1 MVASA
6 TAIDKPGEAVSRPYR
21 PDIDGLRAVAILLVV
36 CSHIGVP
43 FLRGGFVGVDVFFAI
58 SGYLITDLLIREY
71 QRTGRIDIAGF
82 YARRARRI
90 LPALGAMIGLTLLIG
105 LAVLLPDELVALSQS
120 AAASLAFSGNFF
132 FWQTQQSYFADASAL
147 FPLQHLWTL
156 SVEEQFY
163 LAWPLVLLAIGAFAS
178 KRTWNVARAVACA
191 LCALVLISLA
201 LSVGL
206 ARRAPSAAFFLLPTR
221 AWELGLGALLACAP
235 VSRSRWA
242 WSLASSGLA
251 AIAAA
256 AVLFSASTPFPSF
269 FALLPVLG
277 GVALLAASD
286 MGADNPVTR
295 CLKARPLAGLGK
307 VSYGWYLW
315 HWPLLVLTRIVWG
328 SEPALLRN
336 LIVALSALI
345 LAVASWRWLELPV
358 RERRLQIVRSTRG
371 ALTSGA
377 VLLTVLAALA
387 GAAWAWGARPQPLG
401 SVLAQ
406 YHAARR
412 GAARDFPFCEDGRSG
427 TCQVG
432 DRTSATS
439 ILLWG
444 DSHAAHL
451 TTGLNIAARAA
462 GLRIIVRTRGG
473 CSPGGFPDA
482 PPKSEAAFW
491 DACDQF
497 DQALI
502 ASLPS
507 LVREQGL
514 RGVMIAGTWLD
525 QRTGWDFRLQGYTDQ
540 VQQLGI
546 RVVLS
551 GDVPIQ
557 PEGFISCA
565 IRGVEAACAP
575 PRAVVERQQPLSAA
589 ALIRL
594 STGRPNVRLWSPLDA
609 LCPAGRCPAVIDGQ
623 LLYRNRNHLTIAGSA
638 QLASSMAP
646 MLAWLAGEPAKR

>member
-1 MVASA
+1 M
-6 TAIDKPGEAVSRPYR
+6 PRPYR
-21 PDIDGLRAVAILLVV
+21 ADIDGLRAIAILLVV
-36 CSHIGVP
+36 GSHIGVP
-43 FLRGGFVGVDVFFAI
+43 FLSGGFVGVDVFFVI
-58 SGYLITDLLIREY
+58 SGYLITDLLIREH
-71 QRTGRIDIAGF
+71 RATGRIDIAGF
-82 YARRARRI
+82 YARRARRL
-90 LPALGAMIGLTLLIG
+90 LPALAAMIGVTLLIG

-120 AAASLAFSGNFF
+120 AAAALAFSGNFF
-132 FWQTQQSYFADASAL
+132 FWRTQQSYFANASAP

-156 SVEEQFY
+156 AVEEQFY
-163 LAWPLVLLAIGAFAS
+163 LVWPVVLLATGVAAS
-178 KRTWNVARAVACA
+178 KRTRDLARAALSP
-191 LCALVLISLA
+191 LCALVLMSLA

-221 AWELGLGALLACAP
+221 AFELGLGALLACAP
-235 VSRSRWA
+235 IARWRGA
-242 WSLASSGLA
+242 WFLASSGLV

-256 AVLFSASTPFPSF
+256 SVLFSASTPFPSF

-277 GVALLAASD
+277 AVALLAASD
-286 MGADNPVTR
+286 LDADNPVTR
-295 CLKARPLAGLGK
+295 CLSARPLAGLGK

-315 HWPLLVLTRIVWG
+315 LWPLLALTRIVWG
-328 SEPALLRN
+328 SEPVLLRN
-336 LIVALSALI
+336 LIVALVALALSA
-345 LAVASWRWLELPV
+345 VSWRWIERPV
-358 RERRLQIVRSTRG
+358 RERRLRIVRSTRG

-377 VLLTVLAALA
+377 VLLSVLAVLA
-387 GAAWAWGARPQPLG
+387 GATWAWGRRTQPPG

-406 YHAARR
+406 HHEARR
-412 GAARDFPFCEDGRSG
+412 GAIRDFPFCEDGRSG
-427 TCQVG
+427 LCEVG
-432 DRTSATS
+432 DRKGDTS

-451 TTGLNIAARAA
+451 TTGLDRAARAA

-473 CSPGGFPDA
+473 CSPGGFPDL
-482 PPKSEAAFW
+482 PPKNEAAFW

-497 DQALI
+497 DQTLV

-525 QRTGWDFRLQGYTDQ
+525 QRTGWELRLQGYTDQ
-540 VQQLGI
+540 VQRLGI

-551 GDVPIQ
+551 GDVPLQ
-557 PEGFISCA
+557 PEDFISCA
-565 IRGVEAACAP
+565 IRRGEGACAP
-575 PRAVVERQQPLSAA
+575 PRAVIERQQPLSAA

-594 STGRPNVRLWSPLDA
+594 SSGRPDIRLWSPLDA
-609 LCPAGRCPAVIDGQ
+609 LCPAGRCPAVIDGR

-646 MLAWLAGEPAKR
+646 MLAWLADEPASRPW